1 MANVTK
7 TNGRLLYIEPND
19 LVALE
24 GVHSFNGSAV
34 TDSNHHVDGHFWNP
48 EDLNM
53 SVDLQVIMPN
63 REDCGQHSF
72 NEIFTVEIT
81 NDNSTALGRYISF
94 MQGSDI
100 EGKNHNDEVT
110 TISNDL
116 TTSYLNASYQEMYR
130 DKKSDKESLGI
141 ESVDI
146 TFDSHFYPQVNIKFI
161 DVRGYSLMMPTDM
174 AYIADQKA
182 RKNISDNVA
191 GQFATGYNN
200 FFRALFRFPYPRFLL
215 TIKGYYG
222 NSITFILAV
231 NEFKNNFN
239 SETGNF
245 EVTVSFIGYMYGLY
259 TDVPLN
265 FLICAPYY
273 GMNLETEKEHWAE
286 WDDADYKFDNG
297 SGGEGNRICT
307 FIEYLERCDKLNKK
321 KDEFKSG
328 ETEDTT
334 FNDGIKWQNEINT
347 LNGIVEVLSNF
358 TKSIKNG
365 NHDVKVL
372 TEIEGGH
379 IIGLLCLGETKETE
393 IVYDKDYW
401 KEFVDKYEEYESNAE
416 TKLNA
421 VFPQIFLNDGSLRK
435 DVTLK
440 TNCDGFYDKNGNE
453 YVERANRTCPE
464 TSNLTSLN
472 GLSDNFPSIYGSLV
486 EHPNRNWFS
495 RLMLFSDVH
504 KKINNRISDL
514 NMRISSKATENTKY
528 MNDACVAA
536 LGFIPTINNYFRMLF
551 AHMDCFMRGFYGKL
565 KEIKSSNRKLSSF
578 GISREMTDL
587 NAYATNDSFVPP
599 FAAFFKQEDNK
610 RVEVYPGSIPELKN
624 MPEVEYVEKLLS
636 GALAAKSKAKEYI
649 ANGLN
654 DKNYND
660 EAKTVNNSGFNMLA
674 LTDVLHDGVN
684 PYSYFTTSPNED
696 DMFGELLYFYT
707 CRYLISRYQCGD
719 DMDSIGINEAANYTS
734 LHKNVPSKKFKEH
747 LLRAKEND
755 LNILEDLK
763 NYYGKQQTES
773 LASVIEIGNSGVTS
787 SEINTAIYFTS
798 DKKGSAIYYKDKE
811 SSDKLLRV
819 FGYDRYE
826 DIQRWKKSA
835 DESGEKLSE
844 RIKLDTNEFSTQ
856 VNSALAN
863 NEFKDPESED
873 DDILRVVNF
882 KKRFIH
888 RHFSSYGRMINGNN
902 GYNLSL
908 FVYDL
913 METLI
918 WDYPSNLLSGRGNNR
933 HEFIWRT
940 TRSDAFKN
948 LFRYIGEISNKT
960 SITCIS
966 PLTLMFIHSY
976 LSGYYDDTSH
986 YYYYYGDSSR
996 GFQKDF
1002 KECTDNLST
1011 IIKEEAKKVFDKF
1024 LASNE
1029 WRTISNYLKNI
1040 IIDNGSPSED
1050 VDNHNSVALRE
1061 MLYDGIFSNIHK
1073 KYFYEIK
1080 DENNGDSISM
1090 PLSEY
1095 VAFVNALSNVYGDQ
1109 KSLEEAAENNVD
1121 ETDITENYKLE
1132 AYNALKNLY
1141 DKWINSYSVSDFELR
1156 TPIDDFD
1163 VKTSRYVND
1172 QLHYGSNNGHRG
1184 IKEYDNFVFIDSF
1197 YNDISSRFKI
1207 NPDTIY
1213 KLIADQL
1220 DNKSNYSVYEFMA
1233 DVCQKNRLLFLALPV
1248 LNNFYS
1254 KNGLE
1259 NIFRPQIENTMKRG
1273 FGSTYVCMYTYE
1285 VSHVLE
1291 DESQTSMCDDGITD
1305 LNDIASNAAP
1315 TTIANLFNKS
1325 QSGMPLT
1332 IPAFGVTYAR
1342 QNQQYFKN
1350 INVNM
1355 DNPRVTDYS
1364 IANLF
1369 ELANWKNDGTLE
1381 KPYTIANDVYSI
1393 YANRSYNCSVEM
1405 LGCAN
1410 IMPLM
1415 YFQLNNIPMFRG
1427 AYIITNVE
1435 HHIRAGNFSTLFTGV
1450 RVSRNQL
1457 AFNDD
1462 IFNIRRVVGTTTNMD
1477 GGLEVYNP
1485 VASAVDCSD
1494 FDPSKAVELMMGT
1507 LCNRDGTK
1515 CAYPSPYVT
1524 SSSGHW
1530 CATAVSKYISVAL
1543 GYDKDRCRIGNGVQ
1557 ASGYVDSEQGVR
1569 KYNFEL
1575 IPSSESSEYTIPA
1588 GWTRAQRQQ
1597 WTRENA
1603 LPGDVACMYDGNYS
1617 YKALKGYKNG
1627 QAQYA
1632 YGHVCMYSGDKWVSD
1647 FGQSDMYVY
1656 NTSDPDRKNLKPIY
1670 ILRHKN
1676 CHKKTVQTMQASGNY
1691 HLCEALNYPRNSGK
1705 TPHSPFRIFNIT
1717 RSSEWDKWNGY
1728 GINITPKSNFTDYH
1742 NRRFTTHTDAVSAC
1756 KLFILYIKEKYFDV
1770 GRNTPKTIIYK
1781 YCPPDADEN
1790 KNNQWCHYIP
1800 SLCSFLTKN
1809 NAAHKTY
1816 DENTVISW
1824 DKENICLLGEIMARI
1839 EQGINVK
1846 AYMPSAWDGIYNT

>member
-63 REDCGQHSF
+63 MEDCGQHSF

-100 EGKNHNDEVT
+100 EGKTYNDEVT

-174 AYIADQKA
+174 AYIGDQKA

-259 TDVPLN
+259 TDIPLN

-365 NHDVKVL
+365 NHDAKVL
-372 TEIEGGH
+372 TEIKGGH
-379 IIGLLCLGETKETE
+379 IVGLLCLGETKETE

-401 KEFVDKYEEYESNAE
+401 NEFVNKYEEYESNAE

-421 VFPQIFLNDGSLRK
+421 SFMQPFFKDGALQK
-435 DVTLK
+435 NIQLK
-440 TNCDGFYDKNGNE
+440 TDCDGFYIKSGNE
-453 YVERANRTCPE
+453 FIENSGRSCPG
-464 TSNLTSLN
+464 TSTSTT
-472 GLSDNFPSIYGSLV
+472 LSSLSTDFPTIYGSLV
-486 EHPNRNWFS
+486 GHPKRDWPS
-495 RLMLFSDVH
+495 RRISFVDVY

-514 NMRISSKATENTKY
+514 NMKVSSKATENTKY

-565 KEIKSSNRKLSSF
+565 HEIKTSNRKLSSL

-587 NAYATNDSFVPP
+587 NACATNDSFVPP

-624 MPEVEYVEKLLS
+624 MPEVVYIENLLS
-636 GALAAKSKAKEYI
+636 GALAAKSKAKDYI
-649 ANGLN
+649 AKGLN

-660 EAKTVNNSGFNMLA
+660 ESKGVGSGNFNMIA
-674 LTDVLHDGVN
+674 VTDILYEGSN
-684 PYSYFTTSPNED
+684 PYSNFTTSPNDD
-696 DMFGELLYFYT
+696 DMFGELLYFFT
-707 CRYLISRYQCGD
+707 CRYLISKYQCGED
-719 DMDSIGINEAANYTS
+719 ITNIGVSEAANYTD

-747 LLRAKEND
+747 LLRANGSESV
-755 LNILEDLK
+755 ILEELK
-763 NYYGKQQTES
+763 NFYNKQSAGS
-773 LASVIEIGNSGVTS
+773 LATVIEIGNNNITS
-787 SEINTAIYFTS
+787 SEVNTAIYFTS
-798 DKKGSAIYYKDKE
+798 DKKGSAVYYKDK
-811 SSDKLLRV
+811 STN
-819 FGYDRYE
+819 
-826 DIQRWKKSA
+826 
-835 DESGEKLSE
+835 EKLSRVLGNDRKE
-844 RIKLDTNEFSTQ
+844 DVQKWKTQAINSNEKISDRVNTNASELDYDNRLTTDPVNAIRFMSDDVITAATDKGKLANVLEHIISQLCEQYQANTQ
-856 VNSALAN
+856 SSSSSSSALKIRTMGKSGIFAIHYATFLFLGAFYDKMYGENAIEYGTIKTTAGVGTSYRFYVGNEVLEFFKN
-863 NEFKDPESED
+863 NEKLKESAIDEF
-873 DDILRVVNF
+873 N
-882 KKRFIH
+882 RF
-888 RHFSSYGRMINGNN
+888 SNGREWKTLLPKLLDRDNEK
-902 GYNLSL
+902 Y
-908 FVYDL
+908 YD
-913 METLI
+913 
-918 WDYPSNLLSGRGNNR
+918 G
-933 HEFIWRT
+933 
-940 TRSDAFKN
+940 N
-948 LFRYIGEISNKT
+948 LFTEELKKEFTEAFFPGAINKN
-960 SITCIS
+960 
-966 PLTLMFIHSY
+966 
-976 LSGYYDDTSH
+976 
-986 YYYYYGDSSR
+986 
-996 GFQKDF
+996 
-1002 KECTDNLST
+1002 E
-1011 IIKEEAKKVFDKF
+1011 KF
-1024 LASNE
+1024 
-1029 WRTISNYLKNI
+1029 Y
-1040 IIDNGSPSED
+1040 
-1050 VDNHNSVALRE
+1050 
-1061 MLYDGIFSNIHK
+1061 
-1073 KYFYEIK
+1073 YFYDIV
-1080 DENNGDSISM
+1080 DENNGNTISV
-1090 PLSEY
+1090 PISEY
-1095 VAFVNALSNVYGDQ
+1095 LAFVGALYNVYGKQ

-1156 TPIDDFD
+1156 TPIDDID

-1477 GGLEVYNP
+1477 GGLEAYNP
-1485 VASAVDCSD
+1485 VASAVECSD

-1515 CAYPSPYVT
+1515 CAYPSPYAT

-1676 CHKKTVQTMQASGNY
+1676 CHKKTVQTTQASGN
-1691 HLCEALNYPRNSGK
+1691 HPLCEALNYPRNSGK
-1705 TPHSPFRIFNIT
+1705 APHSPFRIFNIT
-1717 RSSEWDKWNGY
+1717 RSSEWDRWNGY
-1728 GINITPKSNFTDYH
+1728 GINITPKNNFTDYY

-1824 DKENICLLGEIMARI
+1824 DKESICLLGEIMARI

-1846 AYMPSAWDGIYNT
+1846 AYMPSAWDGIYNA